1 MREAIE
7 HGNAKA
13 SELSFLRPVQEPDVE
28 PPPSHDD
35 PAAGDPADDTAEEI
49 PPGETGEM
57 PYSFIAALGIDT
69 TVSKKSTRFFNGD
82 YLQFFLNDQE
92 QVVTTRC
99 HLSEELG
106 ADQAP
111 ILSSSRCYPGLG
123 TLESVG
129 AYFFSD
135 RYLYLVA
142 SPRDGTVD
150 LRLSVF
156 NAIGAPRQTIIR
168 GMVLGVGLTK
178 VILSSRCV
186 MVASEHICEDY
197 QNELY
202 AEPVERSRFEAKMVG
217 ELSEISGFLFGEEAV
232 DYIRLMKLTPQS

>member
-1 MREAIE
+1 LIVF
-7 HGNAKA
+7 G
-13 SELSFLRPVQEPDVE
+13 
-28 PPPSHDD
+28 
-35 PAAGDPADDTAEEI
+35 
-49 PPGETGEM
+49 
-57 PYSFIAALGIDT
+57 
-69 TVSKKSTRFFNGD
+69 GD
-82 YLQFFLNDQE
+82 YLQFFLNDKE
-92 QVVTTRC
+92 HVVTTKC
-99 HLSEELG
+99 LLTEDLG

-111 ILSSSRCYPGLG
+111 IFLSSRCYPGLG

-178 VILSSRCV
+178 IILSSRCV
-186 MVASEHICEDY
+186 LIPSKHISEDRQKELY
-197 QNELY
+197 GEPMERSVFEEKMANEL
-202 AEPVERSRFEAKMVG
+202 G
-217 ELSEISGFLFGEEAV
+217 EVSKFLFGEETV
-232 DYIRLMKLTPQS
+232 DYIRLMKLTPHS